1 MGVQIALDDFGTGYC
16 SLNYLKKFPLNVLKI
31 DKSFVSELTTDPCER
46 AIANAVATLGRDL
59 NLSVVAEG
67 VETKEQLECLRS
79 LHCQEIQGHY
89 FSAALS
95 AGDASKLLVNSLLKK
110 VKIA

>member
-1 MGVQIALDDFGTGYC
+1 MGVQIALEDFGTGYC
-16 SLNYLKKFPLNVLKI
+16 SLNNLKKLPLNILKI
-31 DKSFVSELTTDPCER
+31 DRSLVSELTTDPCER

-59 NLSVVAEG
+59 NFSVVAEG

-79 LHCQEIQGHY
+79 LHYREIQGHY
-89 FSAALS
+89 FSPALS
-95 AGDASKLLVNSLLKK
+95 ADDASKLLVNSQLRK